1 MAYAIDIKDLDLSY
15 GTNKVLEGVNLKI
28 QVNTKTA
35 IVGANGAGKS
45 TLIKAI
51 IGFAKK
57 DKGEIK
63 VFGKDIEDARS
74 EIAYV
79 PQKDS
84 VNWDFPIKVFDV
96 VLMGRY
102 KKGGL
107 FKKYTQEDREIA
119 MKALKQ
125 IGMQAYKDK
134 QIAHLSGGQKQRV
147 FLARALCQDAEAYIL
162 DEPLT
167 GVDIKTEDIIASE
180 FDRLKKAGK
189 TIICVHHNIYSLKK
203 YFDDIVVLNRNVK
216 FHGSIDTDDLGKY
229 IELGFRG

>member
-1 MAYAIDIKDLDLSY
+1 
-15 GTNKVLEGVNLKI
+15 
-28 QVNTKTA
+28 
-35 IVGANGAGKS
+35 
-45 TLIKAI
+45 
-51 IGFAKK
+51 
-57 DKGEIK
+57 
-63 VFGKDIEDARS
+63 
-74 EIAYV
+74 
-79 PQKDS
+79 
-84 VNWDFPIKVFDV
+84 
-96 VLMGRY
+96 MGRY